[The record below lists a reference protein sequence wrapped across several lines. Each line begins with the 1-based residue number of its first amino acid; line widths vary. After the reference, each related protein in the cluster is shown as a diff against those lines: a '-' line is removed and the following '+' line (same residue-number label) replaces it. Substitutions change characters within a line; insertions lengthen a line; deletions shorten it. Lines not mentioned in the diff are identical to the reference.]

1 MKKLSVIF
9 LGPPGV
15 GKGTQSKIISGH
27 FGIPHISTGDMLR
40 AERAAGTPMGKQ
52 IQSILDRGD
61 LVPDNLVVEI
71 VKKRLAE
78 PDCAQGYI
86 LDGFPRTVVQAD
98 VLEAFSPT
106 ALACNL
112 TAEVPALVER
122 ISKRRSCP
130 NCGQMIQSKSSGEE
144 RCPNC
149 SEIMVQREDDR
160 EETVRNRLR
169 VYAEQTAPLIDYYDR
184 IDLLV
189 SFDGMRDIDM
199 ITGEIIQ
206 DMERV
211 RGR

>member
-15 GKGTQSKIISGH
+15 GKGTQSKIISRH

-40 AERAAGTPMGKQ
+40 AERKAGSPLGKQ
-52 IQSILDRGD
+52 VQSILDRGD

-71 VKKRLAE
+71 VKKRLLE
-78 PDCAQGYI
+78 PDCLGGYI
-86 LDGFPRTVVQAD
+86 LDGFPRTVFQAD

-112 TAEVPALVER
+112 TAETEALVDR

-130 NCGQMIQSKSSGEE
+130 SCGQVKTSYSFGEE
-144 RCPNC
+144 KCPNC
-149 SEIMVQREDDR
+149 GTTMVQREDDR
-160 EETVRNRLR
+160 EETVRNRLK
-169 VYAEQTAPLIDYYDR
+169 VYEVQTSPLIDYYC
-184 IDLLV
+184 DLGTLV
-189 SFDGMRDIDM
+189 SFDGMRDIDK
-199 ITGEIIQ
+199 ITEEIIV
-206 DMERV
+206 DMEKV